1 MKAAWKAALGLLFVV
16 GIATAQ
22 DPDRVAA
29 PAAAPQNRGLTTT
42 EVSPSQSPELWLYQ
56 QELRRYE
63 DPEQAVRRK
72 AEARAEQRMSRLA
85 AMKWFGQS
93 NSRPHA
99 AAMPWMDEYSPVWV
113 GNGVHPL
120 QWMGIEQVYRR

>member
-1 MKAAWKAALGLLFVV
+1 MKAAWNAAVCLSLFV
-16 GIATAQ
+16 GIAAAQ
-22 DPDRVAA
+22 DGDAA
-29 PAAAPQNRGLTTT
+29 PVIPHHTGRVSTT
-42 EVSPSQSPELWLYQ
+42 EVSPSTSPELWLYQ

-99 AAMPWMDEYSPVWV
+99 AATPFMDEYSPVWV

-120 QWMGIEQVYRR
+120 NWAGVEQMYRR